1 MTVAVSEQS
10 LLQRWRALPP
20 PERQIILEFA
30 EFLGQKHATHPPRK
44 SLLGLCADLGVTITA
59 EEIDEA
65 RHEMW
70 GNFPRD
76 IEL

>member
-1 MTVAVSEQS
+1 MTVAVSEKS

-20 PERQIILEFA
+20 AERRTLLEFA
-30 EFLGQKHATHPPRK
+30 EFPGQKHAAHAPRE

-59 EEIDEA
+59 EDIDEA
-65 RHEMW
+65 RQEMW